1 MLKALLVVAAVAA
14 AVAVFLVLT
23 YVRRS
28 FLSRS
33 GSVAM
38 AARLSRH
45 MEGRG
50 WAPGFAVYE
59 SGLLR
64 WYRMFSLAL
73 GPRYAFSRQDLQV
86 SERRQPAGPEAQIFP
101 PEVAILRCKSAAAGE
116 VELAMT
122 TSAVTGF
129 LSWLEAAPPGAEFYS
144 NRESEAE

>member
-1 MLKALLVVAAVAA
+1 MLKALLIVAALAA

-28 FLSRS
+28 FFSRS

-38 AARLSRH
+38 AARLSKH
-45 MEGRG
+45 MAGRG

-59 SGLLR
+59 RGTLR
-64 WYRMFSLAL
+64 WYRMFSLAF
-73 GPRYAFSRQDLQV
+73 GPRYALSRHDLQIAD
-86 SERRQPAGPEAQIFP
+86 RRVPVGPEAQIFP
-101 PEVAILRCKSAAAGE
+101 PEVAILRCMNAAGE

-129 LSWLEAAPPGAEFYS
+129 LSWLEAAPPGAAFYS
-144 NRESEAE
+144 KSD

>member
-1 MLKALLVVAAVAA
+1 MLKALLIVAALAA

-28 FLSRS
+28 FFSRS

-38 AARLSRH
+38 AARLSKH

-59 SGLLR
+59 RGTLR
-64 WYRMFSLAL
+64 WYRMFSLAF
-73 GPRYAFSRQDLQV
+73 GPRYALSRHDLQIAD
-86 SERRQPAGPEAQIFP
+86 RRVPVGPEAQIFP
-101 PEVAILRCKSAAAGE
+101 PEVAILRCKNAAGE

-129 LSWLEAAPPGAEFYS
+129 LSWLEAAPPGAAFYS
-144 NRESEAE
+144 KSD

>member
-1 MLKALLVVAAVAA
+1 MLKALLVVAALAG

-28 FLSRS
+28 FYSRA

-59 SGLLR
+59 SGTLR
-64 WYRMFSLAL
+64 WFRMFSLAF
-73 GPRYAFSRQDLQV
+73 GPRYALSREDLQI
-86 SERRQPAGPEAQIFP
+86 SDRRVPVGPEAQIFP
-101 PEVAILRCKSAAAGE
+101 PEVAILRCKSAGGE

-129 LSWLEAAPPGAEFYS
+129 LSWLEAAPPGAAFYS
-144 NRESEAE
+144 DRD

>member
-1 MLKALLVVAAVAA
+1 MLKALLVVAALAA

-28 FLSRS
+28 FYSRA

-59 SGLLR
+59 SGTLR
-64 WYRMFSLAL
+64 WFRMFSLAF
-73 GPRYAFSRQDLQV
+73 GPRYALSREDLQI
-86 SERRQPAGPEAQIFP
+86 SDRRVPVGPEAQIFP
-101 PEVAILRCKSAAAGE
+101 PEVAILRCKSAGGE

-129 LSWLEAAPPGAEFYS
+129 LSWLEAAPPGAAFYS
-144 NRESEAE
+144 ERD

>member
-1 MLKALLVVAAVAA
+1 MLKALLVVAALAA

-28 FLSRS
+28 FVSRS

-59 SGLLR
+59 SGTLR
-64 WYRMFSLAL
+64 WYRMFSLAF
-73 GPRYAFSRQDLQV
+73 GPRYLLSRHDLQV
-86 SERRQPAGPEAQIFP
+86 SERRKPVGPEAQIFP
-101 PEVAILRCKSAAAGE
+101 PEVAILRCKSAAGE

-144 NRESEAE
+144 GRD

>member
-1 MLKALLVVAAVAA
+1 MLKALLVVAAIAA

-28 FLSRS
+28 FLSRA

-50 WAPGFAVYE
+50 WAPGFAIYE
-59 SGLLR
+59 SGTLR
-64 WYRMFSLAL
+64 WYRMFSLTF
-73 GPRYAFSRQDLQV
+73 GPRYALSREDLQV
-86 SERRQPAGPEAQIFP
+86 SDRRVPVGPEAQIFP
-101 PEVAILRCKSAAAGE
+101 PEVAILRCKNASGE

-122 TSAVTGF
+122 DSAVTGF
-129 LSWLEAAPPGAEFYS
+129 LSWLEAAPPGAAFYS
-144 NRESEAE
+144 DRD

>member
-1 MLKALLVVAAVAA
+1 MLKALLVVAALAG

-23 YVRRS
+23 YARRS
-28 FLSRS
+28 FFSRA

-59 SGLLR
+59 SGNLR
-64 WYRMFSLAL
+64 WYRMFSLAI
-73 GPRYAFSRQDLQV
+73 GPRYVLSREDLQV
-86 SERRQPAGPEAQIFP
+86 SERRKPIGPEAQIFP
-101 PEVAILRCKSAAAGE
+101 PEVAVLRCKSASGE

-129 LSWLEAAPPGAEFYS
+129 LSWLEAAPPGAAFYS
-144 NRESEAE
+144 ERD

>member
-1 MLKALLVVAAVAA
+1 MLKALLIVAALAA

-28 FLSRS
+28 ILSRS

-50 WAPGFAVYE
+50 WAPGFGVYE
-59 SGLLR
+59 RGTLR
-64 WYRMFSLAL
+64 WYRMFSLAF
-73 GPRYAFSRQDLQV
+73 GPRYALSRQDLQIAD
-86 SERRQPAGPEAQIFP
+86 RRVPAGPEAQIFP
-101 PEVAILRCKSAAAGE
+101 PEVAILRCKNAAGD

-129 LSWLEAAPPGAEFYS
+129 LSWLEAAPPGAAFYS
-144 NRESEAE
+144 DRD

>member
-1 MLKALLVVAAVAA
+1 MLKALLVVAALAA

-59 SGLLR
+59 SGTLR
-64 WYRMFSLAL
+64 WYRMFSLAF
-73 GPRYAFSRQDLQV
+73 GPRYSLLRHDVQV
-86 SERRQPAGPEAQIFP
+86 SERRKPVGPEAQIFP
-101 PEVAILRCKSAAAGE
+101 PEVAILRCKSATGE

-144 NRESEAE
+144 GRD

>member
-1 MLKALLVVAAVAA
+1 MLKALLVVAALAA

-28 FLSRS
+28 VLSRS

-45 MEGRG
+45 MAGRG

-59 SGLLR
+59 SGTLR
-64 WYRMFSLAL
+64 WYRMFSLAF
-73 GPRYAFSRQDLQV
+73 GPRYTLVRDDLQV
-86 SERRQPAGPEAQIFP
+86 AERRTPTGPEAQIFP
-101 PEVAILRCKSAAAGE
+101 PEVAVLRCKNAAGE

-129 LSWLEAAPPGAEFYS
+129 LSWLEAAPPGAAFYS
-144 NRESEAE
+144 ERG